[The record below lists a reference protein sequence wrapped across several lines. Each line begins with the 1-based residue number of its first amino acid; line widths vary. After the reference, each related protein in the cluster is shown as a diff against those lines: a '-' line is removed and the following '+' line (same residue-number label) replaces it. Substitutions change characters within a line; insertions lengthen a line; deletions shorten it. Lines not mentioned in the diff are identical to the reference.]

1 MLQICIWHFVPMKT
15 TRMNKKKLFAATIV
29 LFSAAAGDA
38 QETGLIKKDTVLPL
52 REVVVTAQRHQQENI
67 LVPYSVSTVT
77 KRQAEEIGASTT
89 PDLLADVNG
98 VFVQKTNHG
107 GGSPFIRGF
116 TGNQALIL
124 VDGIRLNN
132 ATFRYGPNQYL
143 NTIDPYTISRVEV
156 AKGTGSVQY
165 GTDAIGGVVH
175 IITKEPEFSSEKSW
189 NGKVF
194 AKYMT
199 GDMEKTVRGEAGYSG
214 EKSAFNLGI
223 SKRSF
228 GDLLGGDTTG
238 KQFPSGYEEWALDA
252 KSKFL
257 LKQNLKLTL
266 ASQFLQQHDVPVFH
280 KYQLENF
287 ALNEM
292 NPQQRL
298 LNYARLNIDGRSP
311 LLKDIE
317 LTASWQQT
325 IEGRNSRKNG
335 NTVETR
341 ERDRINTLGFAVD
354 IFSKIKRFWTANSG
368 IELYNDRVNSSKY
381 DFDIESQGTVNKR
394 GLYPDDSRYGNYS
407 IYSLHHLNF
416 SRWVIDAGFRFN
428 SFDIRITDTTLGKL
442 KITPSAL
449 VVNLAL
455 LYRVADHQSLYA
467 AFSSGYRAPNIDDMG
482 TLGIVDFRY
491 EVPAAGL
498 EPEKSQ
504 HTEIGYKVQTSKFG
518 ASFAAY
524 YIDLSN
530 LITRVKTEEERSGYP
545 VYQKEN
551 TEAAYV
557 KGLEAE
563 LNWAVTGNFRVRGG
577 GAYTYGQ
584 SLSKDEPLRRIPP
597 FNGRATGIY
606 KRRNWFAAAEFRFAV
621 KQDRLAQ
628 GDKEDNRIPTG
639 GTPGWQVLNFY
650 GGYKLS
656 QLQINAGLQNLFN
669 EDYRMHGSGLN
680 GVGRSGWLAVGLL
693 F

>member
-1 MLQICIWHFVPMKT
+1 MS
-15 TRMNKKKLFAATIV
+15 KKKLFAAAIA
-29 LFSAAAGDA
+29 LFGAAAVDA
-38 QETGLIKKDTVLPL
+38 QETGAMKKDTAVLSL
-52 REVVVTAQRHQQENI
+52 REVVVTAQRHQQENV

-77 KRQAEEIGASTT
+77 KRYAEEIGARTT

-107 GGSPFIRGF
+107 GGSPFVRGF

-175 IITKEPEFSSEKSW
+175 IITREPEFSPEKSW
-189 NGKVF
+189 NGKLF

-199 GDMEKTVRGEAGYSG
+199 GNMEKTVRGETGYSG
-214 EKSAFNLGI
+214 EKSAFNAGI

-228 GDLLGGDTTG
+228 GDLIGGDTTG
-238 KQFPSGYEEWALDA
+238 KQSPSGYEEWALDA
-252 KSKFL
+252 KAKFL
-257 LKQNLKLTL
+257 LKQNLTLTL
-266 ASQFLQQHDVPVFH
+266 ASQFLRQDDVPVFH

-292 NPQQRL
+292 DPQQRL
-298 LNYARLNIDGRSP
+298 LNYARLNIEGRSP

-317 LTASWQQT
+317 LTASWQQSV
-325 IEGRNSRKNG
+325 EGRNSRKNG
-335 NTVETR
+335 NAVETR
-341 ERDRINTLGFAVD
+341 ERDRINTLGLAVD
-354 IFSKIKRFWTANSG
+354 VFSQVKPFWTANSG

-381 DFDIESQGTVNKR
+381 DFDIESRGMVNKR
-394 GLYPDDSRYGNYS
+394 GLYPDNSRYGNYS

-416 SRWVIDAGFRFN
+416 SRWVIDAGLRFN
-428 SFDIRITDTTLGKL
+428 TFDIRITDSTLGKL
-442 KITPSAL
+442 KVTPSAL
-449 VVNLAL
+449 VANLAL
-455 LYRVADHQSLYA
+455 LYQIADHHALYV
-467 AFSSGYRAPNIDDMG
+467 AFSSGFRAPNVDDMG

-491 EVPAAGL
+491 EVPVAGL
-498 EPEKSQ
+498 KPEKSQ

-524 YIDLSN
+524 YMDLSN
-530 LITRVKTEEERSGYP
+530 LITRVKTEEEISGYP

-563 LNWAVTGNFRVRGG
+563 LNWSVSRDFSVKAG
-577 GAYTYGQ
+577 GAYVYGQ

-597 FNGRATGIY
+597 FNGRVMGTY
-606 KRRNWFAAAEFRFAV
+606 KRGNWLAAAEFRFAG

-628 GDKEDNRIPTG
+628 GDKDDNRIPAG
-639 GTPGWQVLNFY
+639 GTPGWEVLNFY
-650 GGYKLS
+650 GGYKWS
-656 QLQINAGLQNLFN
+656 KLQINAGLQNLFN
-669 EDYRMHGSGLN
+669 EDYRMHGSGVN
-680 GVGRSGWLAVGLL
+680 GVGRSAWLAVGLSL
-693 F
+693 